1 MYLTCCQ
8 VNVGVVNSPLALWV
22 FVLKKANRS
31 NLQKRKISN
40 PLWDLGNRF
49 YLYRHV

>member
-1 MYLTCCQ
+1 MYLTGCQ
-8 VNVGVVNSPLALWV
+8 VNMGVVNYLLALWV

-31 NLQKRKISN
+31 NLQNRKISK
-40 PLWDLGNRF
+40 PLRDLGNRF